1 MNDDNLINFSLLRQR
16 ANFIRRIY
24 IEEMERHLLAF
35 EKKANDNQ
43 INVRWVNDDF
53 ELSECLLSIC
63 NRNSYRTVCFDLD
76 EIPEFFNNS
85 TQQIRK
91 IPLHDFVNKYENS
104 DLLVTKADFA
114 VVETGDIV
122 FINREINNSLN
133 QVSNLAILLDIN
145 KLIVREQDLEPILYL
160 QSYYKNHT
168 FLPNDVKIIQTPF
181 AKICED
187 EVFGSETP
195 NYRTEQVKIYLLL
208 YDNGVSSILESSSFR
223 ESLYC
228 IDCGRC
234 KEVCPVFKVTG
245 QYSPVDLITLKN
257 KNRGEIAKII
267 TKNTTFCANCD
278 VVCPV
283 NIPFTEIMIKQ
294 LEQTK
299 IKGNFKKV
307 FANTF
312 SKRNRMN
319 KLNNKVQR
327 YFFLNRY
334 FKKNKELYDYYRSQQ
349 EDFFNIQWEEN
360 HKRES

>member
-1 MNDDNLINFSLLRQR
+1 M
-16 ANFIRRIY
+16 
-24 IEEMERHLLAF
+24 
-35 EKKANDNQ
+35 
-43 INVRWVNDDF
+43 
-53 ELSECLLSIC
+53 
-63 NRNSYRTVCFDLD
+63 
-76 EIPEFFNNS
+76 
-85 TQQIRK
+85 
-91 IPLHDFVNKYENS
+91 
-104 DLLVTKADFA
+104 
-114 VVETGDIV
+114 
-122 FINREINNSLN
+122 
-133 QVSNLAILLDIN
+133 
-145 KLIVREQDLEPILYL
+145 
-160 QSYYKNHT
+160 
-168 FLPNDVKIIQTPF
+168 
-181 AKICED
+181 
-187 EVFGSETP
+187 
-195 NYRTEQVKIYLLL
+195 L

-223 ESLYC
+223 EALYC

-299 IKGNFKKV
+299 IRGNFKKV
-307 FANTF
+307 FANAF

-334 FKKNKELYDYYRSQQ
+334 FKKNKELYDYYRSARG
-349 EDFFNIQWEEN
+349 FFQYSVGGKSQKRIMLSFFSFNNLILLGVSPRLPGVGLACKSAGRVGRKAAKELINRFCRRAPSVFRPGFRLRPHAANLLIQN
-360 HKRES
+360 TI